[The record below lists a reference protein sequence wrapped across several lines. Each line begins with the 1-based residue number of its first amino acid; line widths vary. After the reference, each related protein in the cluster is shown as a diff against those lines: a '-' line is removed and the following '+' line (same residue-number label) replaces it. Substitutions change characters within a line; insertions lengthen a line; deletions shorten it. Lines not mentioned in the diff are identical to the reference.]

1 MEIFKILWNN
11 KKEVGKS
18 RKERSELLKSDYIF
32 TIGTEYQEKQL
43 IFLDDTAK
51 YERSLSRTY
60 GYSFSMSK
68 SSFLRCVRYTILP
81 ALTLDGFIACDI
93 MRCSCSKERYCSFVY
108 RFISNYQ
115 CISDG

>member
-1 MEIFKILWNN
+1 
-11 KKEVGKS
+11 
-18 RKERSELLKSDYIF
+18 
-32 TIGTEYQEKQL
+32 QL

-108 RFISNYQ
+108 RFISNCKYFFIFAFVQ
-115 CISDG
+115 LCDHVCDHATFVSV